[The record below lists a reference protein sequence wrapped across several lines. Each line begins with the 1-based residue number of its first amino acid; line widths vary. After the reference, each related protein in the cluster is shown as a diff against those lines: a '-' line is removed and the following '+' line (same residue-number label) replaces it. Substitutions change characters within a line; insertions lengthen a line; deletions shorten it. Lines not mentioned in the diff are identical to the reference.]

1 MALKDLTP
9 NDTLK
14 KWREKIN
21 ELIVEVDKCALI
33 NHASSEL
40 KHGIGTKDVY
50 GHVKLLD
57 DVNAVFDSNSGIA
70 ASPLAIKG
78 VYDIAKTA
86 LQRDDF
92 LIDGKF
98 KVSVV
103 EGDLKGNADTATNA
117 SNDENGNNIIA
128 TYATKV
134 ELSKLIEGKNKFSGS
149 LKRDGTSI
157 EWRDILTD
165 KGIDSS
171 FLYQS
176 TYEGYMPALNLQT
189 QDGRVGFGTRDSLC
203 RWDYFKSTNDKADP
217 DSYIDLTPTSV
228 NIKGDLNVGGGKVII
243 GETGI
248 PYENSETFN
257 VGGGIIATGDITGD
271 RVFNAWWNDYAEF
284 FERGEETEV
293 GDIVALDE
301 GSDEERY
308 VKASKENPFVVGV
321 HSDTYG
327 HILGGNGSIEESEK
341 THIPVGLVGRVK
353 TKIVGGVKK
362 GDFIVLS
369 DIPGVGRKFNPNTD
383 RDRDIIGGVVET
395 NLSEE
400 IKLVKMKI
408 K

>member
-1 MALKDLTP
+1 MALSKLTS

-33 NHASSEL
+33 NHASNEL

-70 ASPLAIKG
+70 ASPLAVKT
-78 VYDIAKTA
+78 VYDIAKGA
-86 LQRDDF
+86 LQR
-92 LIDGKF
+92 G
-98 KVSVV
+98 VPY
-103 EGDLKGNADTATNA
+103 EGTIEAKNFIGNLQGNADSATNA
-117 SNDENGNNIIA
+117 TNATNDEYGNNIAI
-128 TYATKV
+128 TYATKD
-134 ELSKLIEGKNKFSGS
+134 ELTNMSNGLTYSGS
-149 LKRDGTSI
+149 IKRYGTSI
-157 EWRDILTD
+157 QWRDILTD
-165 KGIDSS
+165 INSS
-171 FLYQS
+171 FLHQMSYV
-176 TYEGYMPALNLQT
+176 GYMPALNLQT
-189 QDGRVGFGTRDSLC
+189 QDGRVGFGTYQSLC
-203 RWDYFKSTNDKADP
+203 RWDYFKSTNTTNTP
-217 DSYIDLTPTSV
+217 DSYIDLTPTNV
-228 NIKGDLNVGGGKVII
+228 IIKGDVDITGGCDMTTNLNVGGAIV
-243 GETGI
+243 
-248 PYENSETFN
+248 
-257 VGGGIIATGDITGD
+257 AQGDITGA

-284 FERGEETEV
+284 FEKGEETEV

-327 HILGGNGSIEESEK
+327 HILGGEGSIEESEK

-353 TKIVGGVKK
+353 TKIVGGVRK